1 MGWYVPIYP
10 LSTYCDFN
18 IGFEG
23 AFKSSCLGLDVDSMK
38 KYIKYVADYLLDGLG
53 VLKFYNSVNPFQFM
67 ELISLEG
74 KTNFFEQHVG
84 DYSHAF
90 VASGSSKTL

>member
-1 MGWYVPIYP
+1 M
-10 LSTYCDFN
+10 
-18 IGFEG
+18 
-23 AFKSSCLGLDVDSMK
+23 GLDVDSMK

-53 VLKFYNSVNPFQFM
+53 VPKFYNSVNPFQFM